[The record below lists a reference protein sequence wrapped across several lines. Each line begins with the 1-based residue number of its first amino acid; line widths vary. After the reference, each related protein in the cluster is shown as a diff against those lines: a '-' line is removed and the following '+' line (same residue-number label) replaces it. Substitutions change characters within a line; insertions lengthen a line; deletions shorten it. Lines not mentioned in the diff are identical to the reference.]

1 MATRVLKVSGLPRHQ
16 DHDLIRDKLLIHF
29 LQEKHGGDGEVTTHY
44 PTEEDGV
51 ALLEFK
57 DEKVANRVLS
67 RNHHLIIHDCSH
79 PLEVRRPQSHDSQFS
94 LPITTYLDLSHFRN
108 VSEVK
113 RLLEQH
119 RLCIYQEKGLVLA
132 IKGDFSDLGRCRVD
146 LYGILSR
153 EEPIEKPFSP
163 LEPTARKHL
172 SEEMG
177 RRAPQNVPLT
187 PERRSSSS
195 SRLKS
200 EDRGHLAQDSVTRE
214 SPTKHSSTPTSS
226 RETPTR
232 TAMTPTRVRKVS
244 EPVSFLADGA
254 VCRYVG
260 RFQRE
265 VIDTILRQDDIDIN
279 EEHCEG
285 FTSITLTSRAPEK
298 QERFKSAC
306 DQIKTIFDYY
316 QNRLRAENIELSTD
330 SQEEIIKMQDCLH
343 KRNICLFHTAPR
355 TLTIIGLSDEILNF
369 MQEWKGAGGKMV
381 QNNSARSGSPRSSE
395 IGMDSKNLATNE
407 EMSTHPGT
415 SGERSRR
422 RETGHDTRVSGRLQ
436 DAAGSGAPAPTHV
449 QKLSEPVTFHADDTV
464 FRYVEIFE
472 QKMIDA
478 ILKQYSVDIKT
489 ENYEGFTSITLTPR
503 PPEKPEHFKMACG
516 QIKTIFDNYQNLL
529 RAENIELVT
538 GSKDEINKIGDYLL
552 KRHICSFKTAPRSLK
567 IIGPSEEILYFL
579 QEWKR
584 TGGKMIQTNSERS
597 GSPRSFTMGADNK
610 NLATNSRTSTHHGAS
625 GGRSGDGQIGHDT
638 NVTGRGR
645 QPDSAGSA
653 RPNLSSSQRR

>member
-1 MATRVLKVSGLPRHQ
+1 MASRVLKVSGLPRHQ
-16 DHDLIRDKLLIHF
+16 DDDLVRDKLLIHF
-29 LQEKHGGDGEVTTHY
+29 LQEKHGGDGEVTAHY

-51 ALLEFK
+51 ALLEFT
-57 DEKVANRVLS
+57 DEKVANSVLS
-67 RNHHLIIHDCSH
+67 HNHHLRIHDCSH

-94 LPITTYLDLSHFRN
+94 MPITTYLDLSHFRN

-113 RLLEQH
+113 RLLERH

-132 IKGDFSDLGRCRVD
+132 IKGDFSDLGRCRMA

-153 EEPIEKPFSP
+153 EEPIEKQSSP
-163 LEPTARKHL
+163 LQPTARKHL

-195 SRLKS
+195 SRLNRRQS
-200 EDRGHLAQDSVTRE
+200 EDRGHLAQDNVARNPE
-214 SPTKHSSTPTSS
+214 SPTKHSSTTASS
-226 RETPTR
+226 GETPPR
-232 TAMTPTRVRKVS
+232 TAMMPARVRKVS

-265 VIDTILRQDDIDIN
+265 VIDTILRQDDIDLN

-285 FTSITLTSRAPEK
+285 FTSITLTSRAPQK
-298 QERFKSAC
+298 PERFKSAC

-316 QNRLRAENIELSTD
+316 QNRLRAENIELSMD
-330 SQEEIIKMQDCLH
+330 SQEEIIKLQDRLH

-355 TLTIIGLSDEILNF
+355 TLTIIGLSDAILNF
-369 MQEWKGAGGKMV
+369 MQEWKGQNKSAG
-381 QNNSARSGSPRSSE
+381 SGSPRSSE
-395 IGMDSKNLATNE
+395 IGMDSKNLAMNG
-407 EMSTHPGT
+407 EMSTHSGT
-415 SGERSRR
+415 SGGRSRR
-422 RETGHDTRVSGRLQ
+422 RETGHDTRVSGRQQ
-436 DAAGSGAPAPTHV
+436 DAAGSGAPSPAHV
-449 QKLSEPVTFHADDTV
+449 QKFSESVTFHADDTV
-464 FRYVEIFE
+464 FTYVEIFQ

-478 ILKQYSVDIKT
+478 ILRQYSVDMKT
-489 ENYEGFTSITLTPR
+489 EYYEGFTSITLASR
-503 PPEKPEHFKMACG
+503 PPEKPQHFKMACG

-552 KRHICSFKTAPRSLK
+552 KRNICSFNTAPRSLK
-567 IIGPSEEILYFL
+567 VIGPSEEILFFI

-597 GSPRSFTMGADNK
+597 GSPRSFTMGADNE
-610 NLATNSRTSTHHGAS
+610 NLATNSRTSTHPGAS
-625 GGRSGDGQIGHDT
+625 GGRSGDGQIRHDT
-638 NVTGRGR
+638 NVPGRGI
-645 QPDSAGSA
+645 QPDSAG
-653 RPNLSSSQRR
+653 PNLSANQRR